1 MIWLVATLL
10 LAGAALFVLWPLIRH
25 WEPEPGAEEPEG

>member
-1 MIWLVATLL
+1 MIWVVATVL

-25 WEPEPGAEEPEG
+25 WEPAPGGEDLEA